1 MTKPREK
8 ETDEG
13 IQDSFVVKHYDEMMR
28 NSRNKGYIYTDEI
41 IELGIGDGRALEI
54 GPGPGYLGLEWL
66 KNTGGT
72 RLTGLDISA
81 DMVKVA
87 VKNALEYGL
96 EDRAEYVVGNA
107 MALPFDDGVF
117 DAVFSNASLHEWD
130 DPVAVFNEIHR
141 VLKEGGKF
149 YISDL
154 RRDMFFLVKFFLR
167 LQSKPKEMR
176 SGLDSSLEAS
186 YIEEEV
192 RDILH
197 ETKLEKFNITKNPFS
212 IKVIGSRG

>member
-1 MTKPREK
+1 MTKPRKK

-13 IQDSFVVKHYDEMMR
+13 IQDSIIVHDYDEMMR
-28 NSRNKGYIYTDEI
+28 NSRDKGYLYTAEI
-41 IELGIGDGRALEI
+41 VESGIQSGRALEI

-66 KNTGGT
+66 KNTEGT

-81 DMVKVA
+81 GMVKVA
-87 VKNALEYGL
+87 EKNALEYGL
-96 EDRAEYVVGNA
+96 GDRAEYVVGNA

-212 IKVIGSRG
+212 IKIIGNK

>member
-1 MTKPREK
+1 MTKPRKK

-81 DMVKVA
+81 GMVKVA
-87 VKNALEYGL
+87 EKNALEYGL
-96 EDRAEYVVGNA
+96 GDRAEYVVGNA

-117 DAVFSNASLHEWD
+117 DAVFSNASLHE
-130 DPVAVFNEIHR
+130 
-141 VLKEGGKF
+141 
-149 YISDL
+149 
-154 RRDMFFLVKFFLR
+154 
-167 LQSKPKEMR
+167 
-176 SGLDSSLEAS
+176 
-186 YIEEEV
+186 
-192 RDILH
+192 
-197 ETKLEKFNITKNPFS
+197 
-212 IKVIGSRG
+212 